1 MQGIFTNKR
10 RNKLAN
16 EEYLSPESESSTE
29 LTESAPSTLAII
41 TQSEYAAM
49 VATANLQSNKRNVTI
64 FGKRLMEYSTHSQP
78 VALSMFYTL
87 PRAGKQIVGPSVRF
101 AEVVAPCWKNNST
114 GSRMIGATNDTVTAQ
129 GVFVDYEANTRNV
142 KEIPRKITGK
152 DGGKFNADMILT
164 TSKAALSIA
173 YREAVLKGGVPGA
186 LWDPAYQQAK
196 LTAVGQAVSHAA
208 RVDAAMEYL
217 NKLGVSEWQI
227 LNSVGVTSIKEL
239 EIDHLVTLKT
249 LCEEIKKGARTI
261 EEVFG
266 SPFDKEIESLFTQM
280 GKNETEKRLL
290 RQSYMGRAKDLVEYL
305 RGRVN
310 AGSTQGQPVGQKQ
323 AAPQQTASTE
333 DKPQATTQ
341 AEQVAQQETKQAS
354 QATTEQTQPTGDAP
368 KRGRGRP
375 SREEIAA
382 REAAKKAAEAQ
393 GSTQESTAQEQDDPD
408 DSEDQEQH
416 EETHEAEPQQAK
428 EEVPESGKF
437 SF

>member
-1 MQGIFTNKR
+1 MAT
-10 RNKLAN
+10 
-16 EEYLSPESESSTE
+16 EEYLNPESESTAE
-29 LTESAPSTLAII
+29 LAETAPSTLAVI

-49 VATANLQSNKRNVTI
+49 VATANLQGNRRNVTV
-64 FGKRLMEYSTHSQP
+64 FAKRLMEYSTHSQP

-217 NKLGVSEWQI
+217 TKLGVSEWQI
-227 LNSVGVTSIKEL
+227 CNSVGVTSPKEL

-266 SPFDKEIESLFTQM
+266 SPHDKEIEALFTQM

-290 RQSYMGRAKDLVEYL
+290 RQSYMGRAKELLEYL
-305 RGRVN
+305 KGRMS
-310 AGSTQGQPVGQKQ
+310 AGATQGTPVGKKEPNPEPTKQ
-323 AAPQQTASTE
+323 AE
-333 DKPQATTQ
+333 TQ
-341 AEQVAQQETKQAS
+341 ADAGKQEETKQAS
-354 QATTEQTQPTGDAP
+354 QAEKTQPTGEAQ
-368 KRGRGRP
+368 KRRRGRP
-375 SREEIAA
+375 RKENGAQPTHESEVQQHQEAISQEEY
-382 REAAKKAAEAQ
+382 
-393 GSTQESTAQEQDDPD
+393 EQSED
-408 DSEDQEQH
+408 DSGGEQEP
-416 EETHEAEPQQAK
+416 ETKQDEAPA
-428 EEVPESGKF
+428 SG
-437 SF
+437 SFNF